1 MSSLQKIIFKLKLFF
16 MINNNNSKHQVII
29 YTDGGAKPN
38 PGRGGWAAILISP
51 AHNLTRE
58 IYGSEENT
66 SNNRME
72 LTAAIKALQALKVPC
87 SVNLYTDSQY
97 LQNAFNNKWLDKW
110 QRNGWR
116 NANKEPVA
124 NQDLWQE
131 LIALNKIHNINWQWV
146 KGHAENKFNNKCD
159 YLVRKARG
167 EFN

>member
-1 MSSLQKIIFKLKLFF
+1 
-16 MINNNNSKHQVII
+16 MINNNKNNNSKHEVII

-38 PGRGGWAAILISP
+38 PGRGGWAAILISL
-51 AHNLTRE
+51 AHNRTRE
-58 IYGSEENT
+58 IYGLEENT

-97 LQNAFNNKWLDKW
+97 LKNAFNNKWLDKW

-131 LIALNKIHNINWQWV
+131 LLKLNKIHNITWHWV
-146 KGHAENKFNNKCD
+146 KGHAENNFNNKCD

>member
-1 MSSLQKIIFKLKLFF
+1 
-16 MINNNNSKHQVII
+16 MINNNNSKHEVII

-87 SVNLYTDSQY
+87 CVDLYTDSQY